1 MLDAIKNLLTL
12 LTTELYDPIYNAFID
27 NQLMKN
33 VLSIINKILN
43 AIFKLW
49 NNENVIELTISDIS
63 TILTITVLI
72 LLLYVV
78 IKLFVQMFKAITE
91 SINDIKPYSIFG
103 SDCSTILMADKTA
116 WAMGLVIINR

>member
-33 VLSIINKILN
+33 FLSIINKILN
-43 AIFKLW
+43 AIIKLW
-49 NNENVIELTISDIS
+49 NNENVIEITMIDIS
-63 TILTITVLI
+63 TALTIIVLV

-78 IKLFVQMFKAITE
+78 IKLFVQMLRAITD
-91 SINDIKPYSIFG
+91 SINDIKPKQERF
-103 SDCSTILMADKTA
+103 KT
-116 WAMGLVIINR
+116 GGHKKKKR